1 MPVSTEF
8 LRGVLGMLCV
18 FFAYMA
24 GRSAAAVRQGRS
36 KPGRLYGWILRTI
49 VCGGA
54 VIFRRDFDVVV
65 IAVWA
70 LAASAFAAGM
80 WLVLHQKTPEDLT
93 HQIFPE

>member
-36 KPGRLYGWILRTI
+36 RLRRLYGWILRTVI
-49 VCGGA
+49 CGGA
-54 VIFRRDFDVVV
+54 VVFRQELDGVV
-65 IAVWA
+65 IAVWV
-70 LAASAFAAGM
+70 LAAIVFAAGM
-80 WLVLHQKTPEDLT
+80 WLMLHQKPPEDLT